1 MTTLLRIDSSPMGE
15 RSVSRA
21 LTSQFADWWLKA
33 HPASQIIA
41 RDLTKLGI
49 PAVDNHWVVAAHT
62 PVDQR
67 TAEQQATLA
76 VSDSL
81 IADLEDADEYVFG
94 VPMHNFGISAGLKL
108 WIDQVMRAGKTFA
121 YGVNGPQGLLK
132 DKKATLLMAS
142 GGVYEPGSAMAAL
155 NFVTPY
161 LRTVFGFMG
170 ISDVSIISAEGT
182 AQLARGGDAQ
192 TFLAPSLEKVR
203 AHATL

>member
-1 MTTLLRIDSSPMGE
+1 MPTLLRIDSSPMGE

-21 LTSQFADWWLKA
+21 LTAQFTDSWLEA
-33 HPASQIIA
+33 HPGGRVIA

-49 PAVDNHWVVAAHT
+49 PAVNNLWVAAAHT
-62 PVDQR
+62 PADQR
-67 TAEQQATLA
+67 SAEQNEALA

-108 WIDQVMRAGKTFA
+108 WIDQVMRAGRTFA
-121 YGVNGPQGLLK
+121 YGATPQGLLK
-132 DKKATLLMAS
+132 GKKATLLMAS

-170 ISDVSIISAEGT
+170 ITDVSIISAEGT
-182 AQLARGGDAQ
+182 AKLARGGDAQ